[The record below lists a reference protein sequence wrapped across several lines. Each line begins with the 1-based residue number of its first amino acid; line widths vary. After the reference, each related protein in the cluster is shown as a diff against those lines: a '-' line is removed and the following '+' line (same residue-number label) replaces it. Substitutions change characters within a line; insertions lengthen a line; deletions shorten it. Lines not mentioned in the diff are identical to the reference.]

1 MLGQNVFKVMFI
13 ELSHNIIFDIG
24 SHNIERKRSTT
35 FSKRPFD
42 VICILMNNLRNIF
55 RMLNNIHRTSF

>member
-42 VICILMNNLRNIF
+42 VICI
-55 RMLNNIHRTSF
+55 